1 MKTVLFVNPA
11 CLDPRVTD
19 DDATIVPIGLF
30 YLSALLIENGFGA
43 RILNLAASGAGN
55 PPQGPAVFAE
65 ALEKEKPDLIGF
77 SVTTASRHQA
87 MECAKTAKTLLP
99 ESAVVFGGPAPTFM
113 GPFFMDACPD
123 IDFIVKGEGEIAC
136 LKLALALDETAPDT
150 RQRLDRLKEINGLL
164 FRHKDRITDTGPGV
178 EVSDLDSLAHP
189 STYFTFQHLSMS
201 RGCPGKCTFCG
212 SPRFWGQSTV
222 RFHSAKWFAHEIKT
236 LAQRGVSHF
245 FICDDT
251 FTMDKGRVLEFCA
264 ILIESGLSITWNAIS
279 RVDYVDRDL
288 LVAMRKAGCI
298 QISFGVESGSAPIKK
313 VLGKPVSNDAAVR
326 AFSLTKAAGILPR
339 AYFIYGSP
347 GETAQTIEESI
358 ALLNRMGPLGAVFY
372 MLVVFPGTYLY
383 TRALNK
389 GLIKGKIWHKKIED
403 IPWFELDESLNFG
416 QVTAFGNAL
425 RDSFYKGLEGVAQSL
440 ELDPDPAL
448 SPFHADFLSR
458 LALTFSQGDYAM
470 DPRIKTPEQTAEAL
484 FNKALDFYPDFR
496 AFAGLGM
503 LYQKQRRF
511 KEAFSAMEQGLARY
525 PGNETLETGTGVCLM
540 NLGDFKGALARL
552 NKFKGNKT
560 LAPYI
565 DICNQNISG

>member
-19 DDATIVPIGLF
+19 NDATIVPIGLY

-43 RILNLAASGAGN
+43 RILNLAALGTGN
-55 PPQGPAVFAE
+55 TSRGPAVFAD
-65 ALEKEKPDLIGF
+65 ALKKESPGIIGF
-77 SVTTASRHQA
+77 SVTTANRHQA
-87 MECAKTAKTLLP
+87 MDCAQTAKTLLP

-113 GPFFMDACPD
+113 GSFFMEACPD
-123 IDFIVKGEGEIAC
+123 IDFIVKGEGETAC
-136 LKLALALDETAPDT
+136 LELARALDETAPHT

-164 FRHKDRITDTGPGV
+164 FRHENRILDTGPAL
-178 EVSDLDSLAHP
+178 EISDLDSLVHP

-212 SPRFWGQSTV
+212 SPKFWGQSRV
-222 RFHSAKWFAHEIKT
+222 RFHSAQWFAHEIKT
-236 LAQRGVSHF
+236 LAQKGVSHF

-251 FTMDKGRVLEFCA
+251 FTMDKDRVLEFCA

-288 LVAMRKAGCI
+288 LAAMRKAGCI

-313 VLGKPVSNDAAVR
+313 VLGKPVSNDTAAR

-347 GETAQTIEESI
+347 GETQQTIEESI
-358 ALLNRMGPLGAVFY
+358 TLLNRLGPLGAVFY

-383 TRALNK
+383 TRALDKNLLK
-389 GLIKGKIWHKKIED
+389 ADIWHEKIED
-403 IPWFELDESLNFG
+403 IPWFELDESLDFE
-416 QVTAFGNAL
+416 QVKAFGDAL
-425 RDSFYKGLEGVAQSL
+425 RDSFYEGLEGVAQSL

-458 LALTFSQGDYAM
+458 LALTFFQGDYAA
-470 DPRIKTPEQTAEAL
+470 DPRIKKPEQTAEAL
-484 FNKALDFYPDFR
+484 FKKALSFYPDFR

-511 KEAFSAMEQGLARY
+511 QEAFSFMAQGLARY
-525 PGNETLETGTGVCLM
+525 PGNETLETGMGVCLM
-540 NLGDFKGALARL
+540 NLGDFKGALAHL
-552 NKFKGNKT
+552 NKFKGNQH

-565 DICNQNISG
+565 QICNQNISG